1 MNPTTWDTEYFGGI
15 DNSIWTWSGI
25 KCPSST
31 RLSLWPASLRNTS
44 PRWVLNWPYSTFRR
58 HFGMNTMWYLH
69 SHVVWL
75 KLSNLSIV
83 VSSPLVCLAAHEGSF
98 HDGHSLKCQTST
110 ATPAEP
116 GELPL
121 GLAEQEAALCLRR
134 GVSTKPSREPL
145 CRPAAPRSSG
155 SGTRSPS
162 RGTNPGPRSRSAG

>member
-121 GLAEQEAALCLRR
+121 GLDGRR
-134 GVSTKPSREPL
+134 PRPLAHYAGWPRNVSYMILIWE
-145 CRPAAPRSSG
+145 
-155 SGTRSPS
+155 SPS
-162 RGTNPGPRSRSAG
+162 FFSTVSATS